1 MTYPYPIPG
10 SSTATPVYTGPYFAV
25 GNECCGGGYS
35 QDVAAKV
42 KVTLDYTSELPLG
55 VNVASIIYTITPVGD
70 EMILIS
76 NQVLTANVATFMVSG
91 GVVGFNYGIE
101 ALATLSDGQIWVDH
115 ITVSITDCGANV
127 SSSGG
132 STLLSTFGPLV
143 ISNTLYYAATSE
155 QTVFNLSV
163 PDKFGH
169 TGVLADHN
177 VLVYEAGGRQVPY
190 DNYNVSV
197 GANTVT
203 FISPLSVGEIAVF
216 DIVNPPPPAP
226 VIPPPILLESGII
239 STTLYYTGVQGQTVF
254 SLGIPDEFGN
264 VGEMTA
270 NGVQVYRSGNR
281 LTFTDGYTLDVTNN
295 RVTLVYPA
303 GDDEPIIIEL
313 TTVPPTAAVIG
324 IVIKM
329 EALTITVANTIPAL
343 SYAPNGVMMML
354 FVNGTAFFSIGPNP
368 AFTVS
373 GNVLTWVSTLYSL
386 PPGAAVIAVYT
397 HV

>member
-1 MTYPYPIPG
+1 M
-10 SSTATPVYTGPYFAV
+10 
-25 GNECCGGGYS
+25 
-35 QDVAAKV
+35 
-42 KVTLDYTSELPLG
+42 
-55 VNVASIIYTITPVGD
+55 
-70 EMILIS
+70 
-76 NQVLTANVATFMVSG
+76 
-91 GVVGFNYGIE
+91 
-101 ALATLSDGQIWVDH
+101 
-115 ITVSITDCGANV
+115 
-127 SSSGG
+127 
-132 STLLSTFGPLV
+132 
-143 ISNTLYYAATSE
+143 
-155 QTVFNLSV
+155 
-163 PDKFGH
+163 
-169 TGVLADHN
+169 
-177 VLVYEAGGRQVPY
+177 
-190 DNYNVSV
+190 
-197 GANTVT
+197 
-203 FISPLSVGEIAVF
+203 
-216 DIVNPPPPAP
+216 
-226 VIPPPILLESGII
+226 
-239 STTLYYTGVQGQTVF
+239 QGQTVF